1 MSDNFPINTLIT
13 IDLLFKFVG
22 CVEFAFKESLQ
33 CFSLYRYSEGNQ
45 ILYSFNGIHDELS
58 SSSNR
63 PSFVFHK
70 APVGLTL
77 RCKEGDAG
85 GAKNASCLFSV
96 LTCEARNDLSLS
108 SKIERMWAMPRHS
121 QRENSGRRRRLLSTQ
136 TTASKIQLPYSPNRP
151 QNVHTVDLLKTA
163 NRWEKHL
170 ILKYQIFDL
179 ICDQIIID

>member
-1 MSDNFPINTLIT
+1 MSEVLQLSTFNTLMT
-13 IDLLFKFVG
+13 IDLLFNFVG

-96 LTCEARNDLSLS
+96 LTCSARNDLSLS
-108 SKIERMWAMPRHS
+108 SKIERM
-121 QRENSGRRRRLLSTQ
+121 
-136 TTASKIQLPYSPNRP
+136 
-151 QNVHTVDLLKTA
+151 
-163 NRWEKHL
+163 
-170 ILKYQIFDL
+170 
-179 ICDQIIID
+179 